1 MAAQDTD
8 NQISQESEDT
18 NNISGIMIEQDIFVF
33 IKTTIR
39 RIQTKAFTQI
49 PETSDKKKKKKTTS
63 FSLKLALIRKRY
75 AIVI

>member
-49 PETSDKKKKKKTTS
+49 PETSDKKKNKTTS